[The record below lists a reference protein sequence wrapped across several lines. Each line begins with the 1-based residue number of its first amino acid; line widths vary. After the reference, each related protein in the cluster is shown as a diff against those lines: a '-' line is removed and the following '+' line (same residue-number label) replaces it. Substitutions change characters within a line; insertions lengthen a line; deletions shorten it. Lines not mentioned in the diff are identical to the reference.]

1 MKKIKLILIFVLCT
15 LILAAQT
22 RTVIKNLAFE
32 AAGIRGIAYCG
43 AIQEMESRDLMKP
56 VEKVAGTSSGAIV
69 ALLVSLGYSGE
80 KIEKLIGGTNFKK
93 FNDGNFLFFGGINR
107 MKNYFGW
114 YRGKKLKN
122 WLGKIVKQKTGNAD
136 ITFEEL
142 HGKGF
147 RDLYVTGT
155 SITQQKQVIFSYET
169 YPNMKVR
176 DAVRISAGIPLYFEA
191 IFIDSAGQVFDHPKQ
206 KQGLNIMVDGGF
218 LENFPIHIFHGSKDD
233 ALTLGLRID
242 PDVQIKNDKENQV
255 LAEMPVSDLKEYML
269 AFYTL
274 VIENLNRQQLT
285 KFDWQRTVSISDGN
299 VPPRIKKLSKEEIRL
314 LIENGRMAVKNYL
327 N

>member
-1 MKKIKLILIFVLCT
+1 MKKIKLILIFVLCK

-80 KIEKLIGGTNFKK
+80 EIEKLIGGTNFKK

-122 WLGKIVKQKTGNAD
+122 WLGKIVEQKTGNAD

-191 IFIDSAGQVFDHPKQ
+191 IFIDSAGRVFDHPKQ
-206 KQGLNIMVDGGF
+206 KQGLNVMVDGGF
-218 LENFPIHIFHGSKDD
+218 LETF
-233 ALTLGLRID
+233 
-242 PDVQIKNDKENQV
+242 Q
-255 LAEMPVSDLKEYML
+255 
-269 AFYTL
+269 YT
-274 VIENLNRQQLT
+274 
-285 KFDWQRTVSISDGN
+285 FSPG
-299 VPPRIKKLSKEEIRL
+299 
-314 LIENGRMAVKNYL
+314 VKMMS
-327 N
+327 

>member
-69 ALLVSLGYSGE
+69 ALLVSLGYSGAE
-80 KIEKLIGGTNFKK
+80 IEKLIGGTNFKK

-114 YRGKKLKN
+114 YRRKKLKN

-191 IFIDSAGQVFDHPKQ
+191 IFIDSAGQVFDH
-206 KQGLNIMVDGGF
+206 
-218 LENFPIHIFHGSKDD
+218 
-233 ALTLGLRID
+233 
-242 PDVQIKNDKENQV
+242 
-255 LAEMPVSDLKEYML
+255 
-269 AFYTL
+269 L
-274 VIENLNRQQLT
+274 VRRRNSSMMRSVFST
-285 KFDWQRTVSISDGN
+285 SRFS
-299 VPPRIKKLSKEEIRL
+299 
-314 LIENGRMAVKNYL
+314 
-327 N
+327 

>member
-1 MKKIKLILIFVLCT
+1 MFAFHQMV
-15 LILAAQT
+15 LAAQT
-22 RTVIKNLAFE
+22 KTVIKNLAFE

-43 AIQEMESRDLMKP
+43 AIQEMESKNLMKP

-80 KIEKLIGGTNFKK
+80 EIGKLIGGTNFKK
-93 FNDGNFLFFGGINR
+93 FNDGNFLFFGGIHR
-107 MKNYFGW
+107 MKHYFGW

-122 WLGKIVKQKTGNAD
+122 WLGKIVEQKTGNAD

-155 SITQQKQVIFSYET
+155 CLNQQKQVTFSYET

-191 IFIDSAGQVFDHPKQ
+191 IFIDSAGQVFDHPIQ
-206 KQGLNIMVDGGF
+206 KQGLNVMVDGGL
-218 LENFPIHIFHGSKDD
+218 LENFPIHIFSGSQDD
-233 ALTLGLRID
+233 SLTLGLRID
-242 PDVQIKNDKENQV
+242 PDAQIKKDKETQV
-255 LAEMPVSDLKEYML
+255 LAEIPVGDLKEYML

-274 VIENLNRQQLT
+274 VIENLNRPQLT
-285 KFDWQRTVSISDGN
+285 KFDWERTVSISDGN
-299 VPPRIKKLSKEEIRL
+299 VPPKIKKLTKEQIKL
-314 LIENGRMAVKNYL
+314 LIENGRVAVKKYL